1 MAKQLLG
8 PRTRITINGT
18 DLSDHCT
25 SITAADETDEQ
36 DVTGFSESYREF
48 ADSLKTA
55 SISTT
60 FIQDYSGTSVD
71 SVIGGIYYSTN
82 SGTVKITPDTN
93 GTVVYTLVG
102 RPTSYNAVAGG
113 PGDPSTIDTTW
124 SNRGTAG
131 LTRGTS

>member
-8 PRTRITINGT
+8 PRTTITINGT

-25 SITAADETDEQ
+25 SITVNDETEEQ
-36 DVTGFSESYREF
+36 DVTGFTQSYREM

-55 SISTT
+55 NVETT
-60 FIQDYSGTSVD
+60 FIQDYGSNSVD
-71 SVIGGIYYSTN
+71 TTIGNIYYGTIN
-82 SGTVKITPDTN
+82 GTVKVNPDTS

-102 RPTSYNAVAGG
+102 RPTAFAPVSGA
-113 PGDPSTIDTTW
+113 PGEASTITTTW

-131 LTRGTS
+131 LTRGTA

>member
-1 MAKQLLG
+1 VAKQLLG
-8 PRTRITINGT
+8 PNSRITINGV

-25 SITAADETDEQ
+25 SVTTNDETEEQ
-36 DVTGFSESYREF
+36 DVTGFKQTYREM

-55 SISTT
+55 SIETT
-60 FIQDYSGTSVD
+60 FIQDYASGSVDATVGSIYYGTTSGTIKV
-71 SVIGGIYYSTN
+71 N
-82 SGTVKITPDTN
+82 PDTT

-102 RPTSYNAVAGG
+102 RPNSYNPVSGG
-113 PGDPSTIDTTW
+113 PGDASTITTTW

>member
-8 PRTRITINGT
+8 PRTQITINGT

-25 SITAADETDEQ
+25 SITTADETDEQ
-36 DVTGFSESYREF
+36 DVTGFKESYREM

-55 SISTT
+55 SIATT
-60 FIQDYSGTSVD
+60 FIQDYAASSVD
-71 SVIGGIYYSTN
+71 AVIGGIYYSTN
-82 SGTVKITPDTN
+82 SGTVKVTPDTS

-102 RPTSYNAVAGG
+102 RPTSYNPVQGS

>member
-8 PRTRITINGT
+8 PRTRITINGV

-25 SITAADETDEQ
+25 SITTGDETEEQ
-36 DVTGFSESYREF
+36 DVTGFGETYREM

-55 SISTT
+55 SIQTT
-60 FIQDYSGTSVD
+60 FIQDYAASSVD
-71 SVIGGIYYSTN
+71 ATIGGIYYGNTN
-82 SGTVKITPDTN
+82 GTVKVTPDTN

-102 RPTSYNAVAGG
+102 RPNSYNPVEGG
-113 PGDPSTIDTTW
+113 PGDASTITTTW

>member
-8 PRTRITINGT
+8 PRTRITINGV
-18 DLSDHCT
+18 DLSQWCT
-25 SITAADETDEQ
+25 SVTTSDETEEQ
-36 DVTGFSESYREF
+36 DVTGFGETYREM

-55 SISTT
+55 TVSTT
-60 FIQDYSGTSVD
+60 FVQDYASAAVD
-71 SVIGGIYYSTN
+71 QTVGSIYYSTTN
-82 SGTVKITPDTN
+82 GTIKINPDTS
-93 GTVVYTLVG
+93 GTVVYTLVA
-102 RPTSYNAVAGG
+102 RPNSFNPVNGA

>member
-8 PRTRITINGT
+8 PRTQITIAGV

-25 SITAADETDEQ
+25 SITVGDETEEQ
-36 DVTGFSESYREF
+36 DVTGFKQTYREM

-55 SISTT
+55 SIETT
-60 FIQDYSGTSVD
+60 FIQDYAAGSVD
-71 SVIGGIYYSTN
+71 ATIATIYYGTTN
-82 SGTVKITPDTN
+82 GTVKVNPDTS
-93 GTVVYTLVG
+93 GTVVYTMVG
-102 RPTSYNAVAGG
+102 RPNSFNPVSGA
-113 PGDPSTIDTTW
+113 PGEASTITTTW

>member
-1 MAKQLLG
+1 MSKQLLG
-8 PRTRITINGT
+8 PRTKVTINGV

-25 SITAADETDEQ
+25 SLNLNDETEEQ
-36 DVTGFSESYREF
+36 DVTGFGQTYREM

-55 SISTT
+55 SLATT
-60 FIQDYSGTSVD
+60 FVQDYGSASVD
-71 SVIGGIYYSTN
+71 STVGSIYYSTTN
-82 SGTVKITPDTN
+82 GTVKVWPDTS

-102 RPTSYNAVAGG
+102 RPNSFNPVSGG

>member
-8 PRTRITINGT
+8 PRTRITINGV

-25 SITAADETDEQ
+25 SITTADETEEQ
-36 DVTGFSESYREF
+36 DVTGFQETYREM

-55 SISTT
+55 TISTT
-60 FIQDYSGTSVD
+60 FVQDYGSSSVD
-71 SVIGGIYYSTN
+71 ATVGSIYYSTTN
-82 SGTVKITPDTN
+82 GTVKVNPDTS
-93 GTVVYTLVG
+93 GTVVYTLVA
-102 RPTSYNAVAGG
+102 RPNSYNPVNGG

>member
-8 PRTRITINGT
+8 PRTRITINGV

-25 SITAADETDEQ
+25 SITTGDETEEQ
-36 DVTGFSESYREF
+36 DVTGFAETYREF

-55 SISTT
+55 SIETT
-60 FIQDYSGTSVD
+60 FIQDYASGSVD
-71 SVIGGIYYSTN
+71 ATVGSIYYSTTN
-82 SGTVKITPDTN
+82 GTIKVNPDTS
-93 GTVVYTLVG
+93 GTVVYTLVA
-102 RPTSYNAVAGG
+102 RPNSYNPVQGG
-113 PGDPSTIDTTW
+113 PGEASTITTTW